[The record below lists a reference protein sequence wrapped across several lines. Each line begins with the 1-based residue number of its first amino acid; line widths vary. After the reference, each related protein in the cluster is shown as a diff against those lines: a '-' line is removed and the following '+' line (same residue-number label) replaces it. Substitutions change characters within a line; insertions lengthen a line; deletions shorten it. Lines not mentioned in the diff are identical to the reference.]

1 MEVRYLEGFPID
13 ELDLD
18 TIAPGAKKVKVDQ
31 LDPQV
36 SRTVTD
42 EPDLVGMN
50 LVNKINEVAAFKLD
64 PDGRERG
71 ALGDTQFESAS
82 AECQGAL
89 SMDALHY
96 HGEDMAAGQS
106 AGCHV
111 GYAGVCAD
119 YRLDLEKIAE
129 PKRHGGSSVL
139 EQKYKNTGDGA
150 LRWDDEGGEDKN
162 PGMVQQGW
170 RCAVPCVQ
178 AAYSFVRNA

>member
-1 MEVRYLEGFPID
+1 MRYLEGFPID

-18 TIAPGAKKVKVDQ
+18 TIAPGAKKVKVDK
-31 LDPQV
+31 LEPQV

-71 ALGDTQFESAS
+71 AVGDTQFESAS

-106 AGCHV
+106 ALYPSRAV
-111 GYAGVCAD
+111 ACA
-119 YRLDLEKIAE
+119 
-129 PKRHGGSSVL
+129 
-139 EQKYKNTGDGA
+139 
-150 LRWDDEGGEDKN
+150 
-162 PGMVQQGW
+162 
-170 RCAVPCVQ
+170 
-178 AAYSFVRNA
+178 